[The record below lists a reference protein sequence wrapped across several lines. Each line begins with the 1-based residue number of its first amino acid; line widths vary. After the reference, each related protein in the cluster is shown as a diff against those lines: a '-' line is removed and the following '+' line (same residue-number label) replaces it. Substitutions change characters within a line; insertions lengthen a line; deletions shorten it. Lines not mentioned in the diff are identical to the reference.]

1 MSIAQLP
8 LAQRANFEVWADQET
23 VYVINDNDGRFFD
36 FEKLAQGETW
46 VTRLALANVGVNN
59 PQIDAGAGIDQRAL
73 GSVKTTDV
81 MVLGIV
87 NWPAGTRRSPAGDEG
102 LGVRAALYSFGFL
115 ARRAAADRL
124 DVHEREIKVGL
135 RVLRDAAGDVVG
147 QIFISDSL
155 ENGAGY
161 ASLLGQPL
169 EAEALLQY
177 MVGHSDPVFY
187 GFLVSQTHAGPGP
200 NACMTSCPDCL
211 RDFSN
216 LPYHSILDWR
226 LGLDLAR
233 LALDPAAPIDF
244 TVPYWQGVDAV
255 AAGPYFAARPGWQQ
269 VTFAGLQA
277 GRRGNRAEIIVHP
290 LWNTDPNFFGP
301 QLAAAYAQA
310 MAAGCQEVTVRSVFE
325 LLRRPF

>member
-1 MSIAQLP
+1 MGVAQLP
-8 LAQRANFEVWADQET
+8 LVRRANFEVWADQDT
-23 VYVINDNDGRFFD
+23 VYVINDNGGRLFD
-36 FEKLAQGETW
+36 FEKLARGESW
-46 VTRLALANVGVNN
+46 VTRLAAADVGVPN
-59 PQIDAGAGIDQRAL
+59 PPIDQGAGVDQRAL

-87 NWPAGTRRSPAGDEG
+87 NWPVGIRKSPTGDEG

-124 DVHEREIKVGL
+124 DVDEREIRVGL
-135 RVLRDAAGDVVG
+135 RVLRDAANDVVG

-177 MVGHSDPVFY
+177 MVGQSSAVFY
-187 GFLVSQTHAGPGP
+187 GFLVSQAHAGPGP
-200 NACMTSCPDCL
+200 NACQTSCPDCL

-216 LPYHSILDWR
+216 LQYHSILDWR

-233 LALDPAAPIDF
+233 LALNPAAPIDF
-244 TVPYWQGVDAV
+244 TVPYWQGMDA
-255 AAGPYFAARPGWQQ
+255 AAAAPYFAAMPGWQQ

-277 GRRGNRAEIIVHP
+277 GRSGNRAEIIAHP
-290 LWNTDPNFFGP
+290 LWNMDPNFFGR
-301 QLAAAYAQA
+301 QLGAAYAQA
-310 MAAGCQEVTVRSVFE
+310 FQAGCQQVTVKSLFE
-325 LLRRPF
+325 VLRRPF